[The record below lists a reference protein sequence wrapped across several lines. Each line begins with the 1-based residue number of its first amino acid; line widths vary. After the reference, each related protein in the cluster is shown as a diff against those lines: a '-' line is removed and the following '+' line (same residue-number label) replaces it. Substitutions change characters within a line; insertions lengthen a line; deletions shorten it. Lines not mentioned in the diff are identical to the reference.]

1 MAFRR
6 PLKIENDNL
15 KEMSDDDI
23 HKLRLRAIVNH
34 GRQSSVQ
41 VGYVSNGGNLG
52 TLRDTR
58 RVSTNFIDLEA
69 GDSADATSTTLI
81 ETNFRHMDLQYDS
94 HFMMRMADSNL
105 MKYPVFFDS
114 ALDGQ
119 PEGIRAMTETD
130 FYDTIIKPAI
140 DIITTGNIGDSTQ
153 GIYYLKTTNTPT
165 STLINSSPVFT
176 DTTADVTKFNTKDS
190 AGEFIEPLDQ
200 PRIEQNYYLH
210 KIQSDSS
217 ISPGDRLVRP
227 LLIGDIS
234 NHGTIQEMD
243 SNSIDDMLWR
253 GIRYVSRDVNGYKI
267 RYHIDS
273 SYSPAPS
280 GSRVGTLAVDK
291 FYDAEKFIQRHGDS
305 GAGGSYGYGYVGYV
319 PFSDP
324 SDSTNSLRIKRDY
337 ALKITKE

>member
-1 MAFRR
+1 MVI
-6 PLKIENDNL
+6 LIQEYN
-15 KEMSDDDI
+15 
-23 HKLRLRAIVNH
+23 KLRLRAIVNH
-34 GRQSSVQ
+34 GRKNSVK
-41 VGYVSNGGNLG
+41 VSYVSNSGNLG

-114 ALDGQ
+114 AIDGQ

-176 DTTADVTKFNTKDS
+176 DTTADITKFNTKDS

-234 NHGTIQEMD
+234 NHGTIQRSISSCFVHFFICTLLSILRGRCRERIYSKAKDIRCSSKVYCKSDGKDFWNLCTM
-243 SNSIDDMLWR
+243 STSTSPTFSQNSR
-253 GIRYVSRDVNGYKI
+253 SR
-267 RYHIDS
+267 
-273 SYSPAPS
+273 
-280 GSRVGTLAVDK
+280 
-291 FYDAEKFIQRHGDS
+291 
-305 GAGGSYGYGYVGYV
+305 
-319 PFSDP
+319 
-324 SDSTNSLRIKRDY
+324 
-337 ALKITKE
+337 

>member
-6 PLKIENDNL
+6 PLKIDNDNL

-23 HKLRLRAIVNH
+23 LKLRLRAIVNH
-34 GRQSSVQ
+34 GRKNSVK
-41 VGYVSNGGNLG
+41 VSYISNNGNLG

-58 RVSTNFIDLEA
+58 RVSTNVVDLQTA
-69 GDSADATSTTLI
+69 DSNTASSTTLI

-140 DIITTGNIGDSTQ
+140 DILTTGNIGDSTQ
-153 GIYYLKTTNTPT
+153 GVYYLKTTNTPA

-176 DTTADVTKFNTKDS
+176 DTTADITKFNTKDS
-190 AGEFIEPLDQ
+190 AGDYSEPLDQ

-217 ISPGDRLVRP
+217 ISPGDRLTRP

-253 GIRYVSRDVNGYKI
+253 GIRYVSRDVNGHKI

-273 SYSPAPS
+273 SYSSAP
-280 GSRVGTLAVDK
+280 GGNRVGTLAVDK
-291 FYDAEKFIQRHGDS
+291 FYDAEKFIQRPVDS
-305 GAGGSYGYGYVGYV
+305 AGNSYGGYV
-319 PFSDP
+319 PFSDTA
-324 SDSTNSLRIKRDY
+324 DSTNSLRIKRDY